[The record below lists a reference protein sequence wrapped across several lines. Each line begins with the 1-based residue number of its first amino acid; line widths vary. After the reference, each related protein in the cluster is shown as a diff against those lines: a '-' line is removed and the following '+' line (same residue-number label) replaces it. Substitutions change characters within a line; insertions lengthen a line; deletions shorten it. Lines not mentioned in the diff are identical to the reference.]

1 MEKITLG
8 RKGEKIAERY
18 LLDLGFKIIDKNFQT
33 KFGEIDIIA
42 QDKGDLVFVEVKTR
56 VSTKFGLPEEAVTPR
71 KIKRIVKAAAIYRNQ
86 KKNLPDIERID
97 VVAIKLKNNGDLERI
112 ELIRNITS

>member
-86 KKNLPDIERID
+86 KNNLPDVDEVWLLLNKYSR
-97 VVAIKLKNNGDLERI
+97 V
-112 ELIRNITS
+112 